1 MKLIFDKETHT
12 YFDEN
17 NNKLPSISEIIR
29 NWLGDKYSTIDPVVL
44 KKAQDKGNIAHEEV
58 EGLAVKNIEPKSPS
72 YEFKCFKKLIKKHPI
87 TATHSE
93 QIVYGATEY
102 GAYAGTYDLFDSVN
116 GILYDIKTNYSLDK
130 EYVQI
135 QLSLYAMAL
144 RQNDVEIKRGYVIH
158 LPPEKSP
165 QKPQILAIDLLS
177 DTECEEIVR
186 AYFAGESKPQA
197 TLQCLNEQAIAE
209 LETAVLAIENFE
221 TTVKEY
227 KEKILKEMEE
237 RNINQIKL
245 GNITLSYIAP
255 TTRESID
262 TAKLKREMPEVAM
275 HYKKVSKVKSSV
287 RITTKGAI

>member
-165 QKPQILAIDLLS
+165 QKPQILALDLLS
-177 DTECEEIVR
+177 DAECEEIVR